1 MIKTKTIVAVKKQWK
16 INCSSQLVLAI
27 NSPQQ
32 NFLPFFQSI
41 LPKICSGEDHDDANQ
56 LNNDDEEEEED
67 NDNDDDED
75 TMMMT
80 VGLIMK

>member
-1 MIKTKTIVAVKKQWK
+1 ME

-41 LPKICSGEDHDDANQ
+41 LPKICSGEDHDDANE
-56 LNNDDEEEEED
+56 LNNNDEEEEEEHD
-67 NDNDDDED
+67 DNDDDDD
-75 TMMMT
+75 TMLMIT